1 MRLGAQ
7 PVHPQELTKV
17 SDWGEHVQATTL
29 RLERR
34 RVSVILAQVVP
45 LKGRAVIESFS
56 GCLATHPMS

>member
-1 MRLGAQ
+1 MTGSLCHHHPYPRDFKLRLGAQ

-17 SDWGEHVQATTL
+17 SDWGEHVQTTTL

-45 LKGRAVIESFS
+45 LKG
-56 GCLATHPMS
+56 